1 MESESGQ
8 SKDRVVFDQYL
19 ENNVKIISLPREA
32 RIVLTLYSKSI
43 VTEDKQRIVV
53 TSELGKSKFLYSR
66 LPNKCNPLNKSYVYK
81 G

>member
-53 TSELGKSKFLYSR
+53 TSELGKSKF
-66 LPNKCNPLNKSYVYK
+66 
-81 G
+81 